1 MLAIIV
7 TSVVVFLIIIGMI
20 VSATQSVTESPTTV
34 IKENTILTIDV
45 NRVIA
50 ERSESNSIAAFS
62 DGDAFVPGL
71 YDMMQTIQYAAT
83 DKQVKGILL
92 KVSGSPNGWATQQQ
106 LRKSLYDFKAKGKFV
121 VAYAE
126 SMTQKS
132 YYLANVSNK
141 VFLNP
146 AGSFE
151 LKGLASQIPFFK
163 GTLDMLEVKPEIFYA
178 GKFKSA
184 TEPFREQ
191 QMSEPNKI
199 QIREYQN
206 DLWADFITQAAAKTG
221 TDTGVVH
228 QWAATGSIQFPNDAL
243 QYKLVDGLLYWDE
256 VEQYMRTLLG
266 KKEDYKLNYQ
276 DVNEYAAYVR
286 TKKNIMEN
294 KIALLYAEGNIVDG
308 EATEERQIA
317 SETIIKEIRK
327 IKKNDKIKAVVIR
340 INSGGGSAL
349 ASEVILRELQLLKA
363 KKPIIISM
371 GDVAASGGYYIACQA
386 DSIFA
391 MPNTLTGSIGVFTML
406 FNTQTLLKNKLG
418 ITFDAVKNTPYADFP
433 SGTRPL
439 TTIEAQRM
447 QASVDTIYALFKR
460 RVAIARNLSL
470 DAVDSIAQGRVWTG
484 ADALKINLVDGL
496 GGLDRAFASAAKKA
510 GITDYQ
516 VVSFP
521 EPVDEFAAMLRRF
534 KSAGGSQMM
543 AKAWVEKEFQTSYQW
558 VSKIQ
563 QLISMNGRVQMMMPF
578 QPNMNEK

>member
-7 TSVVVFLIIIGMI
+7 TSVVVFLIIIGLI
-20 VSATQSVTESPTTV
+20 VSATQSVTESSTTV

-50 ERSESNSIAAFS
+50 ERSENNSLAAFS
-62 DGDAFVPGL
+62 DGAAFVPGL
-71 YDMMQTIQYAAT
+71 YDLMQTIQYATT

-106 LRKSLYDFKAKGKFV
+106 LRKALNDFKTKGKFV

-206 DLWADFITQAAAKTG
+206 DLWADFITHAAAKTG
-221 TDTGVVH
+221 TDTGAVH
-228 QWAATGSIQFPNDAL
+228 QWATAGSIQFPNDAL

-266 KKEDYKLNYQ
+266 KKEEDKLNYQ
-276 DVNEYAAYVR
+276 DVNEYAAYVK
-286 TKKNIMEN
+286 TKKNIKEN

-340 INSGGGSAL
+340 VNSGGGSAL

-418 ITFDAVKNTPYADFP
+418 ITFDAVKNTPFADFP

-439 TTIEAQRM
+439 TSIEAQRM

-460 RVAIARNLSL
+460 RVATARNMSL
-470 DAVDSIAQGRVWTG
+470 EAVDSIAQGRVWTG
-484 ADALKINLVDGL
+484 ADAVKINLVDGL

-578 QPNMNEK
+578 QPNVNEK

>member
-7 TSVVVFLIIIGMI
+7 TSVVVFLIIIGLI

-50 ERSESNSIAAFS
+50 ECSENNSIAAFS

-106 LRKSLYDFKAKGKFV
+106 LRKALYDFKAKGKFV

-126 SMTQKS
+126 SITQKS

-206 DLWADFITQAAAKTG
+206 DLWADFITQVAAKTG
-221 TDTGVVH
+221 TDTETVH
-228 QWAATGSIQFPNDAL
+228 QWATAGSVQFPNDAL

-266 KKEDYKLNYQ
+266 KKEEDKLNYQ
-276 DVNEYAAYVR
+276 DVNEYAAYVK
-286 TKKNIMEN
+286 TKKNIKEN

-340 INSGGGSAL
+340 VNSGGGSAL
-349 ASEVILRELQLLKA
+349 ASEVILRELQLLKE

-439 TTIEAQRM
+439 TTTEAQRM

-460 RVAIARNLSL
+460 RVATARNMSL

-484 ADALKINLVDGL
+484 ADAVKINLVDGL

-534 KSAGGSQMM
+534 KSAGGSQMI

-558 VSKIQ
+558 MSKIQ
-563 QLISMNGRVQMMMPF
+563 QLISMNGSVQMMMPF